1 MPNRVIVGAQWGDEG
16 KAKVVDYLT
25 RDADVIVRFQGGA
38 NAGHTV
44 LVGDQ
49 EFIFHL
55 IPSGIMHND
64 KMCVIGNGVV
74 LDPEQLLKEIDELK
88 TKGFNPDGRLLISE
102 NAHVVLPFHKL
113 IDKLREEI
121 AAGKAIGTT
130 GRGIGPCYSDKIN
143 RLGVRVADLLD
154 KECLQERLE
163 NVLKSRNEEIVKLFG
178 AQPVELA
185 PIVDEYF
192 ALGQRISQYV
202 CDTGAYLHDE
212 CKKGKQ
218 VIFEGAQGTI
228 LDVDHG
234 TYPYVTSSNTTAGG
248 AITGSGIGPHWVNQV
263 IGVVKGYTTRV
274 GNGPFPTELDDEVGE
289 AIGTIGHEVGATTG
303 RKRRC
308 GWFDAPVVRRAVQ
321 VNGLTHL
328 AITKIDVLDSFDEV
342 KICTGYEIEGKIHNV
357 IPNRLNLVEKAKP
370 VYETL
375 PGWNTDLT
383 QCKLWEDLHPNAQAY
398 VKRLAEL
405 LDVKVGLVSVGPRRD
420 QSIEVDLS

>member
-25 RDADVIVRFQGGA
+25 RDADIIVRFQGGA

-55 IPSGIMHND
+55 IPSGIMHDD
-64 KMCVIGNGVV
+64 KMCIIGNGVV
-74 LDPEQLLKEIDELK
+74 LDPTQLLAEIAEIKE
-88 TKGFNPDGRLLISE
+88 KGFNPDGRLLISE

-113 IDKLREEI
+113 LDKLKEER
-121 AAGKAIGTT
+121 AGGKAIGTT

-143 RLGVRVADLLD
+143 RLGIRVADLLD
-154 KECLQERLE
+154 KDCLRERLTH
-163 NVLKSRNEEIVKLFG
+163 VLEMRNLEITKLFESE
-178 AQPVELA
+178 ALEIE
-185 PIVDEYF
+185 PIVEEYF
-192 ALGQRISQYV
+192 ELGQRIAPYV
-202 CDTGAYLHDE
+202 CDTGAYLHKE
-212 CKKGKQ
+212 CKTGRQ

-248 AITGSGIGPHWVNQV
+248 AITGSGIGPHWINQV

-274 GNGPFPTELDDEVGE
+274 GNGPFPTELEDEIGD
-289 AIGTIGHEVGATTG
+289 AIGRIGHEFGATTG

-342 KICTGYEIEGKIHNV
+342 KICTGYDIDGTIYDV
-357 IPNRLNLVEKAKP
+357 IPNRLALVEKVKP

-375 PGWNTDLT
+375 PGWKTDLT
-383 QCKLWEDLHPNAQAY
+383 ACTRWEELHPNAQNY

-420 QSIEVDLS
+420 QSIEVDLD